1 MFQMKE
7 QDNIPEAELNEVEI
21 NNLPSKEFKVIKIIK
36 MFNKLRRRMDE
47 HSEKFNKELDNI
59 KNQTE
64 LKSTRTEIKKYTR
77 RNQQ

>member
-1 MFQMKE
+1 MYPIK
-7 QDNIPEAELNEVEI
+7 
-21 NNLPSKEFKVIKIIK
+21 FKVTIIK
-36 MFNKLRRRMDE
+36 MLNKLKRKTDE